1 VAEQALS
8 TAVVA
13 DQKAQSASGGLSGA
27 WLPRLI
33 TGFVILLSWEIV
45 VRAFAPAYVA
55 KPTGVIL
62 AIPKVLTEPAFLQAL
77 GSTLVA
83 VAEGLAITIVIGWI
97 IHDDTTRAYLAAH
110 SGLRYSGA
118 AVVLMTAVSYTWLS
132 STIMTI
138 LRRLDSQ
145 LRELDHFPPTY
156 YEFRRLSPFLGI
168 LLMSFVDAPC
178 LLVILYLLFPAA

>member
-1 VAEQALS
+1 MAEQALS

-13 DQKAQSASGGLSGA
+13 DQKAQSASGALSGA

-33 TGFVILLSWEIV
+33 TGFVILLTWEIV

-83 VAEGLAITIVIGWI
+83 VAEGLAITIVIGTI
-97 IHDDTTRAYLAAH
+97 LGLLMGRSSHVRSDIPRVHKFLQRDADDRRVAAVFLVVRLFERRPH
-110 SGLRYSGA
+110 RDHHLCRDIRHYDECRGRSPLGA
-118 AVVLMTAVSYTWLS
+118 A
-132 STIMTI
+132 
-138 LRRLDSQ
+138 
-145 LRELDHFPPTY
+145 
-156 YEFRRLSPFLGI
+156 RLSRSLRARSGR
-168 LLMSFVDAPC
+168 DGC
-178 LLVILYLLFPAA
+178 GC